1 MSSGG
6 RFPLSLYMRA
16 VAFLVFVIPV
26 IAFVFYLMV
35 GIAGKYFSQAQS
47 ETYNITYNL
56 ASNKTLAN
64 MSYGYATRNEE
75 HAVSYISYIFDTA
88 VFIIVLT
95 IITVVS
101 IVYFLSIRKQ
111 P

>member
-1 MSSGG
+1 MKT
-6 RFPLSLYMRA
+6 
-16 VAFLVFVIPV
+16 VAFLVLVIPI
-26 IAFVFYLMV
+26 IAFVFYLVV
-35 GIAGKYFSQAQS
+35 GIMEKYFGQAQS

-64 MSYGYATRNEE
+64 MSYSYVTRNEG
-75 HAVSYISYIFDTA
+75 HAVSYINYIFDTA

-101 IVYFLSIRKQ
+101 VVYFLSIRKQ

>member
-1 MSSGG
+1 MK
-6 RFPLSLYMRA
+6 A

-26 IAFVFYLMV
+26 IAFVFYLVV
-35 GIAGKYFSQAQS
+35 GFVGKYFSQAQS

-64 MSYGYATRNEE
+64 TSYSYATRNEE
-75 HAVSYISYIFDTA
+75 HVVSYTSYIFDTA
-88 VFIIVLT
+88 VFIMVLT

-101 IVYFLSIRKQ
+101 ILYFLSIRKQ
-111 P
+111 T